1 VTVEHLIYIP
11 GVAMIALTI
20 GYMLGARAARAEVAR
35 AKKRIKE

>member
-1 VTVEHLIYIP
+1 VTVEHFIYIP

>member
-1 VTVEHLIYIP
+1 VTVEHFIYIP

-20 GYMLGARAARAEVAR
+20 GYMLGAKAARAEVAR

>member
-1 VTVEHLIYIP
+1 MTIEHFIYIP

>member
-1 VTVEHLIYIP
+1 MTVEHFIYIP

-20 GYMLGARAARAEVAR
+20 GYLLGARAAREEVAR

>member
-1 VTVEHLIYIP
+1 MTIEHIIYIP

-20 GYMLGARAARAEVAR
+20 GYMLGAKAARAEVAR

>member
-1 VTVEHLIYIP
+1 VTIEHFIYIP